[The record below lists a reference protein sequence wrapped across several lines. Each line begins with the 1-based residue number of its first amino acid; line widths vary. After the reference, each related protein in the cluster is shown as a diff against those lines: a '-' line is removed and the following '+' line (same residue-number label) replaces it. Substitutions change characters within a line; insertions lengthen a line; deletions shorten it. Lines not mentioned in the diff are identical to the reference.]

1 MNLTATEENYLK
13 EIYHLQQQSDKVFT
27 NQLAEQ
33 LQTTPASVTDMLKKL
48 HVKSLVA
55 YERYQGVELTNAGTS
70 LALEVV
76 RRHRLWEYFLC
87 VKLGFDW
94 QEVHPLAEQ
103 LEHVSSAILIE
114 KLDAYL
120 GHPQTDPHGDPIPN
134 AAGELPTMH
143 YTPLTQ
149 APMQK
154 SMRVMAVSNQSS
166 DLLEMLT
173 QFQIS
178 LGASITV
185 RKTFGFDGSLDVLIN
200 RKHATILPESMA
212 RHLLVQ
218 PVKAG
223 A

>member
-1 MNLTATEENYLK
+1 MNLTVTEENYLK
-13 EIYHLQQQSDKVFT
+13 EIFHLQQQGDKVFT

-55 YERYQGVELTNAGTS
+55 YEKYQGVELTDSGST
-70 LALEVV
+70 LALNVI

-87 VKLGFDW
+87 MKLGFDW
-94 QEVHPLAEQ
+94 QEVHSIAEE
-103 LEHVSSAILIE
+103 LEHVSSADLIE

-120 GHPQTDPHGDPIPN
+120 GYPQTDPHGDPIPN
-134 AAGELPTMH
+134 ADGQLPTVNH
-143 YTPLTQ
+143 LPLTH
-149 APMQK
+149 APLHK
-154 SMRVMAVSNQSS
+154 AMRVMAVTNQSS

-173 QFQIS
+173 QLQIN
-178 LGASITV
+178 LGATITV

-200 RKHATILPESMA
+200 RKHPTILPETMA

-218 PVKAG
+218 PFKA
-223 A
+223 